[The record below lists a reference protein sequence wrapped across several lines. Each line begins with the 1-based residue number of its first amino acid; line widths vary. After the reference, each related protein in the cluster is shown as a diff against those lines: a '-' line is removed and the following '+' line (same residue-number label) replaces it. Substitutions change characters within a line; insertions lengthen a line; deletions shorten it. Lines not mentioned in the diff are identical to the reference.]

1 MTFLFAESLLF
12 ISSENKASLSNAA
25 LVAPC
30 AVLFAPCAVLGA
42 RFTPQSRRGRRL
54 EHKPRHPAW
63 RGGQGRIV
71 TEG

>member
-25 LVAPC
+25 LV
-30 AVLFAPCAVLGA
+30 APCAVLGA